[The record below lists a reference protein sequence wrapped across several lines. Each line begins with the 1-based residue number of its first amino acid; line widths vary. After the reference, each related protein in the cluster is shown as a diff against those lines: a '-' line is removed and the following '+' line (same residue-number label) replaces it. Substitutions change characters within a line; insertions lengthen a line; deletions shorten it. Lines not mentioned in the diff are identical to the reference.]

1 MANFLFFMGK
11 KITPLWCV
19 LSLVFTSM
27 PVLANTAA
35 EPDPMTVFTQD
46 MQQWRSAA
54 QIPGATFVKT
64 VNDFFSKNC
73 DSSSCRTCLVVSTSS
88 QSEYESHTWIGAF
101 DLAGPQ
107 TMYSE
112 KSATLKSE
120 SEDTSRLLSGACSPG
135 GSKLKCE
142 NGKCCLVSGSR
153 FDQAKA
159 NGTDL
164 CFEATSYEHVNQI
177 LNGNSSI
184 EGSIVEWI
192 NYGVT
197 YSPNNPNLMFHEGL
211 ACHKVGE
218 TQYKCEG
225 GSAGCVVIHP
235 AAMQKFCKEV
245 FVSQPMYFV
254 LDRQNNAS
262 QFSEQAA
269 KNYVALKKKGALCQQ
284 KPKVVTLGNIS
295 NASSTA
301 SAPDSKGGDN
311 TDPTLKGSNEFT
323 SCNADQNGSYPTRV
337 ASVQQGEEPSGF
349 LADKARETEGQTP
362 VGGVVG
368 LQAVAAAQENV
379 NKNCHVALATESRTT
394 GTTPTQSSP
403 SSTSSSSS
411 GGGSGMLGAM
421 IGIAAVGGI
430 GAYAVIESKKQDEE
444 EDEAA
449 ASAREAEV
457 AECRKIVN
465 DSKAF
470 GSQRERCRSLIAAY
484 EEEEAKKNAYQ
495 TAYRQQVES
504 LPDDEMMST
513 DSTLTVNNEN
523 DSDNTREYTHQ
534 LMAHYDE
541 SRRLEYEYGQ
551 EEKKQTTIDL
561 NNQAQSY
568 TESSDKQAEALNYQD
583 YGRGRM
589 TETLDGYQN
598 IYSQRAALLQRD
610 LAQVPTQSSLLN
622 NCIQNTAKSG
632 YDKTPIYDYLIAPAK
647 PYIEDA
653 SLEFNNQADC
663 QNYIARNDPYLLT
676 NKQIYGQA
684 ENAIQDTVNVVVGI
698 QDIKDTLASQKLK
711 GAELAAY
718 LKNHPVLLELGER
731 QIELEACAEIGCWNH
746 PKTNT
751 KVLSDAY
758 GPSPDPG
765 VNILY
770 QNLQQARMNR
780 RAPSGHDIF
789 NDPDFSKYVSRAGFT
804 HLGRSNSL
812 AATKQKMDFK
822 SEQLSKS
829 RLDHKGAGLV
839 NSKNALNSKAGPL
852 GSDQT
857 NYMGGAYQAS
867 AAGYLRGED
876 GVLRSNSGKAVVG
889 HEAPA
894 HANLFQVI
902 SHRYRQKFF
911 SDQ

>member
-1 MANFLFFMGK
+1 MANLLFLLAR

-19 LSLVFTSM
+19 LSLVFSGM
-27 PVLANTAA
+27 PVWANPAA

-64 VNDFFSKNC
+64 VNDFFGKNC

-88 QSEYESHTWIGAF
+88 HSEYESHTWIGAF

-112 KSATLKSE
+112 KSATLKSGA
-120 SEDTSRLLSGACSPG
+120 EDTSRVLNGACTTG

-142 NGKCCLVSGSR
+142 NGECCLVSGGR
-153 FDQAKA
+153 YEKAKA
-159 NGTDL
+159 DGKDL
-164 CFEATSYEHVNQI
+164 CQKALSYQHVHEI
-177 LNGNSSI
+177 LNGTSNI

-192 NYGVT
+192 NLGVT
-197 YSPNNPNLMFHEGL
+197 YSPNNANLMFHEGL
-211 ACHKVGE
+211 ACHNVGN

-245 FVSQPMYFV
+245 FVNQPMFFI
-254 LDRQNNAS
+254 LDLQNNAS
-262 QFSEQAA
+262 EFSKQAA
-269 KNYVALKKKGALCQQ
+269 ENYVALKKKGALCQQ
-284 KPKVVTLGNIS
+284 KPNVVTLGNIS

-301 SAPDSKGGDN
+301 SAPDSKGGAN
-311 TDPTLKGSNEFT
+311 TDPTLTGSEEFT
-323 SCNADQNGSYPTRV
+323 SCNADQNGSYPDRV

-349 LADKARETEGQTP
+349 LAEKASETEGETP
-362 VGGVVG
+362 VGGIAG
-368 LQAVAAAQENV
+368 MQLAAAAQENV

-403 SSTSSSSS
+403 SNSSSGS

-430 GAYAVIESKKQDEE
+430 GAYAIIQSKKQDEE
-444 EDEAA
+444 DDAA
-449 ASAREAEV
+449 ASGAREAEV

-470 GSQRERCRSLIAAY
+470 GSQRERCRSVIAAY

-495 TAYRQQVES
+495 SAYRDQVQS

-513 DSTLTVNNEN
+513 DSALTVTNEN

-561 NNQAQSY
+561 TNQAQTY
-568 TESSDKQAEALNYQD
+568 TESTDKQAEALNYQD

-589 TETLDGYQN
+589 TETLDGYQD

-610 LAQVPTQSSLLN
+610 LAQVPTQSSLLS

-632 YDKTPIYDYLIAPAK
+632 YDKTPIYDYLIAPAR

-653 SLEFNNQADC
+653 TLEFNNQADC
-663 QNYIARNDPYLLT
+663 QNYISRNEPYLLT

-758 GPSPDPG
+758 GPSLDPG

-789 NDPDFSKYVSRAGFT
+789 SDPAFSKYVSRAGFS
-804 HLGRSNSL
+804 HLGQSNSL

-829 RLDHKGAGLV
+829 RLEHKDAGLV
-839 NSKNALNSKAGPL
+839 GAKDGLNSRTNSL
-852 GSDQT
+852 NSEQT
-857 NYMGGAYQAS
+857 NYLGGAYQAS
-867 AAGYLRGED
+867 AGGYLRGED
-876 GVLRSNSGKAVVG
+876 GVLRSNSGKEVMG

-911 SDQ
+911 SDR